1 MSFFSKYL
9 SSKPFNIFLLV
20 LTVVNLLQAG
30 FTSLNNDEAYY
41 WMYSKYPDWGYFD
54 HPPMIAV
61 MIKAGYLFFQNE
73 LGVRLPVVLSMAAS
87 LGMIWSMT
95 DRDPDWKNR
104 NIKYFI
110 MLVLILPVFNIFGFI
125 ATPDSPL
132 IFFSVLFLFAYK
144 RFLNDGSLKNT
155 LLIAVAMAALM
166 YSKYHAALL
175 IILVILSNLSLL
187 KNLRFYLAVTL
198 AVLLFVPHIY
208 WQFINDFPSF
218 RYHLVE
224 RVAGLDF
231 GNIPEYLGNTLI
243 FHNPVILPLAIWLF
257 AKCRP
262 ADKFER
268 ALRFVFFGF
277 LIFFFIASFRYD
289 VQPQWTVLIAIP
301 LLIILFRNIDHTPVI
316 RKTIRWVTYIMLP
329 LIIAARSALIIDFL
343 PISFLKDEFHD
354 YEKKVR
360 EISQIAG
367 DLPVVYANSYQDPSV
382 YTFYT
387 GKFAHSL
394 NNLNYR
400 RTQYD
405 LWDFEEKLNGKE
417 VLYVPHWPTYYIQEN
432 FTKHRYFNGDSV
444 YLKVYQDFQSLQK
457 ECVILKD
464 EHYTFRKNSIN
475 SIQLDIFNPYPYVID
490 IKHKEFP
497 VVFQIGFFRDGKR
510 EERWNLQ
517 LPDSVLQL
525 TPGDTITVDCR
536 FDLGELSA
544 TSYRIVICTETGVL
558 YDTFS
563 SRFRDA
569 TIMK

>member
-1 MSFFSKYL
+1 M
-9 SSKPFNIFLLV
+9 
-20 LTVVNLLQAG
+20 
-30 FTSLNNDEAYY
+30 
-41 WMYSKYPDWGYFD
+41 
-54 HPPMIAV
+54 
-61 MIKAGYLFFQNE
+61 LFRS
-73 LGVRLPVVLSMAAS
+73 RLPVVLSMAAS

-110 MLVLILPVFNIFGFI
+110 MLVLILPVFNIYGFI

-354 YEKKVR
+354 
-360 EISQIAG
+360 
-367 DLPVVYANSYQDPSV
+367 
-382 YTFYT
+382 
-387 GKFAHSL
+387 
-394 NNLNYR
+394 
-400 RTQYD
+400 
-405 LWDFEEKLNGKE
+405 
-417 VLYVPHWPTYYIQEN
+417 
-432 FTKHRYFNGDSV
+432 
-444 YLKVYQDFQSLQK
+444 
-457 ECVILKD
+457 
-464 EHYTFRKNSIN
+464 
-475 SIQLDIFNPYPYVID
+475 
-490 IKHKEFP
+490 
-497 VVFQIGFFRDGKR
+497 
-510 EERWNLQ
+510 
-517 LPDSVLQL
+517 
-525 TPGDTITVDCR
+525 
-536 FDLGELSA
+536 
-544 TSYRIVICTETGVL
+544 
-558 YDTFS
+558 
-563 SRFRDA
+563 
-569 TIMK
+569 